1 MQVWSAVAVAGS
13 ADLAVS
19 WSDSATATRR
29 CWAPSWRSRSILR
42 RASAAAATMRA
53 RDSWSRVRASTLAIA
68 LRNQLGERT
77 EARLRVSSEPVGRR
91 AHCERTPQLAIY
103 EDRRGDDRLDPA
115 LSHLLGEAP
124 RHAFVGVD
132 PRWLAGLLHTS
143 ERAPWDHLELPAHPE
158 RRPTGKVRSRP
169 RRNEGREPRSVVAHG
184 HCRVCLQVAPD
195 LLGDEREHGPGRM
208 RSRDERRDA
217 AQRLLLPQTRTQGAL
232 EALVLN
238 RELRGIRLRRLDSPI
253 AHGTIVP
260 RMRRVRSPAK
270 RLVAMNRGRSARLAN
285 GAARVVP
292 SQRSSQANGA
302 ARRCDCYGTRA
313 RSDGQQQPRPGRAG
327 PSA

>member
-13 ADLAVS
+13 ADLAAS
-19 WSDSATATRR
+19 WSESATATRR

-42 RASAAAATMRA
+42 RGAAAGRA
-53 RDSWSRVRASTLAIA
+53 RRAGGAVVEVALDPSAGVGGGRDDARARLLEPSPRIDVGDR

-91 AHCERTPQLAIY
+91 AHRERTPQLAFY

-169 RRNEGREPRSVVAHG
+169 RRNEGREPRSVVAHS
-184 HCRVCLQVAPD
+184 HRRVCLQVAPD

-217 AQRLLLPQTRTQGAL
+217 AQRLLLPQTRAQGAL

-238 RELRGIRLRRLDSPI
+238 RELRGIRLSRLDSPI

-260 RMRRVRSPAK
+260 RMRWARKPLNASS
-270 RLVAMNRGRSARLAN
+270 GRS
-285 GAARVVP
+285 
-292 SQRSSQANGA
+292 
-302 ARRCDCYGTRA
+302 GT
-313 RSDGQQQPRPGRAG
+313 
-327 PSA
+327 